1 MGHLTLNVQVLL
13 FFVCVTTPVDLRD
26 DWAARMKQQ
35 KKRFFPFV
43 QVVTADCVRSRKEG
57 LLYTIL
63 HFSLAPIP
71 NVPDKQINPYY
82 F

>member
-1 MGHLTLNVQVLL
+1 MAFDFEVTSVIIFHI
-13 FFVCVTTPVDLRD
+13 CVTTPVDLRD

-63 HFSLAPIP
+63 HFSLVLCTWPT
-71 NVPDKQINPYY
+71 
-82 F
+82 FL